1 MTRAIFGQC
10 CGAVGIPEQWGSRWP
25 PCAPVHVFGSWSY
38 TMDTERLQIVPQL
51 RFDIPRFVLII
62 ACSER
67 AHRGMSGQVA
77 LRSHLHVWYS
87 PVCVRRGHMSG
98 NRCSLHA
105 VSLEGIRLCGIR
117 RDSSLWSS
125 KGFVSVPPRWHGCC
139 CTVDVEAA
147 GLFVSAANPTPPC
160 RRACKLRSIGP
171 CPNSYVRAQ
180 KMSHH
185 SVGSVGSTLGS
196 RVASCSYHTLIT
208 LSP

>member
-1 MTRAIFGQC
+1 LTASHMTRAIFGQC

-38 TMDTERLQIVPQL
+38 TMDTVRLQIVPQL

-67 AHRGMSGQVA
+67 AHRGMSGQFA

-98 NRCSLHA
+98 NCCSLHA

-117 RDSSLWSS
+117 RDSSLSLPAGTDAAVQWMWKQRGCSS
-125 KGFVSVPPRWHGCC
+125 LQQTPRRP
-139 CTVDVEAA
+139 AA
-147 GLFVSAANPTPPC
+147 APA
-160 RRACKLRSIGP
+160 
-171 CPNSYVRAQ
+171 SYV
-180 KMSHH
+180 
-185 SVGSVGSTLGS
+185 
-196 RVASCSYHTLIT
+196 
-208 LSP
+208 P